1 MARDR
6 RRASV
11 EAVEGGGGGGGRGGR
26 GGERALVEKTHS
38 KVHFIGGR
46 GIYRLVVFISS
57 IIVLL
62 PRRAVARQSHPQPSS
77 LVQEHIFDPLPEPIV
92 TASRVR
98 VRRGDGNLVQN
109 DDDLVVPSTRQ
120 RPR

>member
-1 MARDR
+1 M
-6 RRASV
+6 
-11 EAVEGGGGGGGRGGR
+11 
-26 GGERALVEKTHS
+26 VEKTHS